1 MRKIDFKL
9 LKTNANRQLEA
20 ILRQLL
26 PGGRKDGR
34 EWVSLNPTRDD
45 RNLGSFRINLETGLW
60 ADFATSERG
69 GDIISLIA
77 YLEGCRQYEAAK
89 KLIILLGEHDEF

>member
-89 KLIILLGEHDEF
+89 KLSILLGEHDEF